1 MRLPCVDQPRHEP
14 GASVVATPA
23 PGRGVGH
30 HAVRGWPPEPEQ
42 SRPTR
47 FVGAEDSAL
56 AFRMR
61 AGFIG
66 QQEACPRHH
75 PCGPGGQRRT
85 GIVGARDA
93 TFEERGPAT
102 GHFERAAQKRERA
115 SVTRDVSAR

>member
-1 MRLPCVDQPRHEP
+1 
-14 GASVVATPA
+14 
-23 PGRGVGH
+23 
-30 HAVRGWPPEPEQ
+30 
-42 SRPTR
+42 
-47 FVGAEDSAL
+47 
-56 AFRMR
+56 MR

-102 GHFERAAQKRERA
+102 GHFERAAQN
-115 SVTRDVSAR
+115 VSARVSPAMCPPADAMLGEPPLQSPIHDESDDGHVDPRLDAHVDVAAAEKRHQQVDRH

>member
-1 MRLPCVDQPRHEP
+1 
-14 GASVVATPA
+14 
-23 PGRGVGH
+23 
-30 HAVRGWPPEPEQ
+30 VRGWPPEPEQ

-75 PCGPGGQRRT
+75 ACGPGGQRRT